1 MKVEYTRR
9 INSRVFSLL
18 RSFLRKVCTS
28 FLPIPLNFASK
39 YKMQHMFCLNMTEL
53 FQIKAAYI
61 KRFVVLNIIVTK
73 IEKFRDKFQCCWKQK
88 YCYIKFKFS
97 NLRSRLLTC
106 YLCQGLC
113 ATFFYFNL
121 DFDVATWQIKWLGL
135 HWMDTGRP
143 RFTWTKS

>member
-1 MKVEYTRR
+1 MH
-9 INSRVFSLL
+9 
-18 RSFLRKVCTS
+18 FLSTHPTKLCFKIQNATYVL
-28 FLPIPLNFASK
+28 FK
-39 YKMQHMFCLNMTEL
+39 HDGV
-53 FQIKAAYI
+53 FQIKAASI
-61 KRFVVLNIIVTK
+61 KRFVVLNIVVTK
-73 IEKFRDKFQCCWKQK
+73 IEKFEDKFQCCWKQK

-121 DFDVATWQIKWLGL
+121 DFDVASWQIKWLGL

-143 RFTWTKS
+143 RFTWTKSFLVA